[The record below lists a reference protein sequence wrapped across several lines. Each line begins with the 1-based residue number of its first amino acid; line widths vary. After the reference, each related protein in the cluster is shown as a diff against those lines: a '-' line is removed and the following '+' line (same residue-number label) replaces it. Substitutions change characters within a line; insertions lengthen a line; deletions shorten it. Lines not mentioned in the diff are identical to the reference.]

1 MDDSG
6 DRGYSRAPE
15 LDDLLRICESLNQ
28 HGASYVLIGGFA
40 VILHGFVRG
49 TKNIDFLV
57 DASDDNVGRVKEALS
72 VLADNAVALVRD
84 DDIRRYTVVRVADEI
99 VIDLLE
105 RACGIDFASA
115 QDEIDVFTVQGV
127 EIPVAGKELLI
138 RMKDTVRPSDQ
149 ADVAY
154 LRMRLEEERGV
165 SKPDG

>member
-49 TKNIDFLV
+49 TKDIDFLI

-149 ADVAY
+149 ADVTY
-154 LRMRLEEERGV
+154 LRMRLEEE
-165 SKPDG
+165 